1 MSAQAL
7 LASWLRR
14 IGTEHPRGVL
24 RGLAGVREVAARL
37 SVLPPAP
44 RVVVVAGTNGKGSTT
59 IFAEQL
65 LLAAGHSVGSTLSPH
80 VHVFNER
87 IRINGQ
93 AASDAAIVAA
103 FETVEGVRED
113 VELSYFEYA
122 ILAALTTIAAAEVEF
137 AVLEVGLG
145 GRLDAVNAV
154 DADVAVVTS
163 VGLDH
168 QEYLGDDREQIGA
181 EKAAIARPC
190 RPLVVGE
197 AHPPRSVLAHAA
209 ELSAPVHLAG
219 REFGGNGDRLW
230 CRQGEERLVYDYPA
244 VHSIDPANAATA
256 MQAVHLAG
264 CRPRQAE
271 VARAALAACNPGRFE
286 VVEHEQR
293 TWVLDVAHNPAAARF
308 FAAQLKRRFA
318 NRRMAAVVG
327 SLEDK
332 DVGGIVEALQPLVA
346 EFAYATTATARGRS
360 AESSRAAAGDHAAF
374 AGTLD
379 AALAH
384 LSRRPV
390 EDVILVLGSFDA
402 VERTRTRF
410 HLHRSSE
417 AAP

>member
-1 MSAQAL
+1 MSAAAS

-14 IGTEHPRGVL
+14 IGSEHPRGVL
-24 RGLAGVREVAARL
+24 RGLAGVREVATRL
-37 SVLPPAP
+37 AVLPPA
-44 RVVVVAGTNGKGSTT
+44 RRSIVVAGTNGKGSATV
-59 IFAEQL
+59 FAEQL
-65 LLAAGHSVGSTLSPH
+65 LLAAGHSVGSTMSPH

-93 AASDAAIVAA
+93 AATDAAVVAA
-103 FETVEGVRED
+103 FETVEEARGD

-168 QEYLGDDREQIGA
+168 QEYLGDDREQIGT
-181 EKAAIARPC
+181 EKAAVARPG

-197 AHPPRSVLAHAA
+197 AAPPQSVLAHAA
-209 ELSAPVHLAG
+209 ALSAPVHRAG
-219 REFGGNGDRLW
+219 REFGGDDDSLW
-230 CRQGEERLVYDYPA
+230 CRHGKERLVFEYPA
-244 VHSIDPANAATA
+244 AHAIAPPNAAA
-256 MQAVHLAG
+256 ALQAVHLAG
-264 CRPRQAE
+264 CRPRQAD
-271 VARAALAACNPGRFE
+271 VDRAARAARNPGRFE
-286 VVEHEQR
+286 VVEYQQR

-308 FAAQLKRRFA
+308 FAAQLQKRFA

-327 SLEDK
+327 CLEDK
-332 DVGGIVEALQPLVA
+332 DVGGIVAALKPLVA

-360 AESSRAAAGDHAAF
+360 ARSSRAAAGDDAAF

-379 AALAH
+379 EALAH
-384 LSRRPV
+384 MSRRPI
-390 EDVILVLGSFDA
+390 EDVILVLGSFDV
-402 VERTRTRF
+402 VERTRARF
-410 HLHRSSE
+410 HLHRSRDSMC
-417 AAP
+417 